1 MILVAVLKISTKWGG
16 GGGGDSI
23 TGGGGGVYSNVRGL
37 VEFKWF
43 LLKHVLFFRFSAYR
57 HV

>member
-16 GGGGDSI
+16 
-23 TGGGGGVYSNVRGL
+23 VYSNIRGL

>member
-1 MILVAVLKISTKWGG
+1 MLLVAVLKISTKWGG
-16 GGGGDSI
+16 GGGR
-23 TGGGGGVYSNVRGL
+23 GGVYSNIRGL

-43 LLKHVLFFRFSAYR
+43 LLKHVLFFRFRAYR